1 MAGGLP
7 ASHGQGVGMSLEAE
21 PDRQDLDNW
30 FVQEIL
36 PLEPMLM
43 RFLRRSWSD
52 EAEAAD
58 LRQETYI
65 RVYEAARRKRPSPVR
80 PFVFFIARN
89 LVIDRL
95 RRKSVV
101 SIETMA
107 DGDWLHVPDNDPVPE
122 QRVAVRQDLQ
132 RLEAALDT
140 LPPRCRQVII
150 LRRVHGY
157 SQREVA
163 QKMGIKEETVESQ
176 MVKGMRLIADAMA
189 RPLAPSASLRRLGIW
204 KD

>member
-1 MAGGLP
+1 
-7 ASHGQGVGMSLEAE
+7 MSLDAQ
-21 PDRQDLDNW
+21 PDRQDLDDW
-30 FVQEIL
+30 FVREIL

-43 RFLRRSWSD
+43 RFFRRSWSD
-52 EAEAAD
+52 GAEAAD

-101 SIETMA
+101 PIETMT

-132 RLEAALDT
+132 RLEAVLDK
-140 LPPRCRQVII
+140 LPPRCRQVIV

-176 MVKGMRLIADAMA
+176 MVKGMRLIVDAMA
-189 RPLAPSASLRRLGIW
+189 QPPVPSTGTRRLEFW

>member
-1 MAGGLP
+1 
-7 ASHGQGVGMSLEAE
+7 MSLDAE
-21 PDRQDLDNW
+21 PDSRDLDDW
-30 FVQEIL
+30 FVSEVL

-65 RVYEAARRKRPSPVR
+65 RIYEAARRKRPAPVR
-80 PFVFFIARN
+80 PFIFLIARN

-101 SIETMA
+101 PIETMA
-107 DGDWLHVPDNDPVPE
+107 DGDWLHVADSEPVPE
-122 QRVAVRQDLQ
+122 QRVAARQDLQ
-132 RLEAALDT
+132 RMQAVLDT

-150 LRRVHGY
+150 LRRVHGF

-176 MVKGMRLIADAMA
+176 MVKGMRMITDAIA
-189 RPLAPSASLRRLGIW
+189 RPPAPVSASRRFGIW
-204 KD
+204 KE

>member
-1 MAGGLP
+1 
-7 ASHGQGVGMSLEAE
+7 MSLDAE
-21 PDRQDLDNW
+21 PDSQNLDDW
-30 FVQEIL
+30 FVSEIL

-52 EAEAAD
+52 ETEAAD

-101 SIETMA
+101 PIETMA
-107 DGDWLHVPDNDPVPE
+107 DGDWLHVADNEPMPE
-122 QRVAVRQDLQ
+122 QRVAARQDLQ
-132 RLEAALDT
+132 RMQAVLDM

-176 MVKGMRLIADAMA
+176 MVKGMRMITDAIAQ
-189 RPLAPSASLRRLGIW
+189 PLAPATGLRRFGIW
-204 KD
+204 KE

>member
-1 MAGGLP
+1 
-7 ASHGQGVGMSLEAE
+7 MSLDVEL
-21 PDRQDLDNW
+21 DNRDLDDW
-30 FVQEIL
+30 FVSEIL
-36 PLEPMLM
+36 PLEPVLM

-58 LRQETYI
+58 LRQEIYI
-65 RVYEAARRKRPSPVR
+65 RVYEAARRKRPSAPR
-80 PFVFFIARN
+80 PFVFLIARN

-107 DGDWLHVPDNDPVPE
+107 DGDWLHVADNEPVPE
-122 QRVAVRQDLQ
+122 QRVAAHQDLQ
-132 RLEAALDT
+132 RMQAALDA

-150 LRRVHGY
+150 LRRIEGL

-163 QKMGIKEETVESQ
+163 QRRGIKEETVESQ
-176 MVKGMRLIADAMA
+176 MVKGMRMITDWVA
-189 RPLAPSASLRRLGIW
+189 RPLAPATGLRRFRIG

>member
-1 MAGGLP
+1 
-7 ASHGQGVGMSLEAE
+7 MSLDAE
-21 PDRQDLDNW
+21 PDRQNLDDW
-30 FVQEIL
+30 FVSEIL

-101 SIETMA
+101 PIETMT

-132 RLEAALDT
+132 RLEAVLNT

-176 MVKGMRLIADAMA
+176 MVKGMRMITDAITG
-189 RPLAPSASLRRLGIW
+189 PLDPATGLRRLEFW

>member
-1 MAGGLP
+1 
-7 ASHGQGVGMSLEAE
+7 MSLDVK
-21 PDRQDLDNW
+21 PDNQDLDDW
-30 FVQEIL
+30 FVAEIL

-80 PFVFFIARN
+80 PFVFFVARN

-101 SIETMA
+101 PIETMA
-107 DGDWLHVPDNDPVPE
+107 DGDWLHVVDSEPVPE
-122 QRVAVRQDLQ
+122 QYVAARQDLQ
-132 RLEAALDT
+132 RMQAVLDA

-176 MVKGMRLIADAMA
+176 MVKGMRMIADAIA
-189 RPLAPSASLRRLGIW
+189 QPLASTTGLRRFENW